1 MSRTKK
7 WCFTLNNYTAE
18 DCQKIE
24 AIECEYLIYG
34 KEVGDQGTPHLQG
47 FIYFTNRRT
56 FNTVKKLL
64 GDKCHIEAAKGS
76 IKENIAYCSKDGDVF
91 IKGVEPEEQ
100 NEKGGQAT
108 KRKWEDAQKAAKEG
122 RFEDIPPDLWIR
134 YRNSFKQEYQEQRIE
149 SVKVIDGNDKTL
161 QKHFF
166 WIWGPTGTGKSHLAR
181 QMAKQIAPH
190 EEPFLKQLNKWWSGY
205 KMQKVVIIEEL
216 SPNICNMMA
225 SYFKNWC
232 DKWPFSAETKG
243 GAFEKGIRPEYIIM
257 TSNYSIDD
265 CFENAVD
272 RDAMKRKCKEI
283 FKKSRDEFQ
292 FFPIDTQSQSVEH
305 DEPDTQALQVRDPP
319 GNQQANSQISQEVPK
334 EWLEECMSQQF

>member
-34 KEVGDQGTPHLQG
+34 KEVGDQGTHHLQG
-47 FIYFTNRRT
+47 FIYFTNRKT

-100 NEKGGQAT
+100 SEKGGQAT

-122 RFEDIPPDLWIR
+122 RFEDIPADLWIR
-134 YRNSFKQEYQEQRIE
+134 YRNSFKQEYQEQRVE
-149 SVKVIDGNDKTL
+149 SVKPIEGDLK
-161 QKHFF
+161 KHFF
-166 WIWGPTGTGKSHLAR
+166 WIWGPTGTGKSYLAR
-181 QMAKQIAPH
+181 QIARH
-190 EEPFLKQLNKWWSGY
+190 IAANEEPFLKQLNKWWSGY
-205 KMQKVVIIEEL
+205 RMQKVVIIEEVNP
-216 SPNICNMMA
+216 SICQIMA
-225 SYFKNWC
+225 SYFKQWC

-243 GAFEKGIRPEYIIM
+243 GAFERGIRPEYVII

-265 CFENAVD
+265 CFEKEED
-272 RDAMKRKCKEI
+272 RLPMQRRCRDVFKESI
-283 FKKSRDEFQ
+283 GAFQ

-305 DEPDTQALQVRDPP
+305 DTQTLQVRDPP